1 MYRGMK
7 RRFKLP
13 LGVGSE
19 FEVTNGHLQGC
30 PLSVIL
36 INALLSVALRAVSV
50 RVPEVSSES
59 LADDATLL
67 APAEAELQWAVD
79 IVARFCALTG
89 MRLNLPKTVAMGI
102 HAGSTQ
108 QRRRRP
114 YASAVKVD
122 GEATATATAAKIGLR
137 RRDPHKEDSLYL
149 ALSLCPS
156 RHSNFILGQA
166 SSCNPAFRMAIV
178 PHIWVSTLLLARMA
192 VFDRK
197 QLRTHW

>member
-1 MYRGMK
+1 MVALDFAQCFDRVMQGIVLSLAEEMGLDARILRAMYLGMK

-19 FEVTNGHLQGC
+19 FEVTNGILQSC

-36 INALLSVALRAVSV
+36 TNALLSVVLRAVSV

-67 APAEAELQWAVD
+67 AAAEAELQRAVD

-89 MRLNLPKTVAMGI
+89 MRLNMSKTLAMGI

-122 GEATATATAAKIGLR
+122 GEAIATATATAAKILEVR
-137 RRDPHKEDSLYL
+137 TSVER
-149 ALSLCPS
+149 PS
-156 RHSNFILGQA
+156 ESGQRCA
-166 SSCNPAFRMAIV
+166 SE
-178 PHIWVSTLLLARMA
+178 
-192 VFDRK
+192 
-197 QLRTHW
+197 RT